1 MADKS
6 LVMSFLTSQG
16 KKTSLKL
23 DNVKDGIS
31 DGEVVTLMD
40 TIIAKNIFLTENG
53 YLVQKDGAQL
63 IEKNVSKL
71 RIR

>member
-6 LVMSFLTSQG
+6 LVMSFLTSEG

-40 TIIAKNIFLTENG
+40 TIIAKNIFVTEHG

-63 IEKNVSKL
+63 VEKTVSKL

>member
-1 MADKS
+1 
-6 LVMSFLTSQG
+6 MSFLTSKG

-40 TIIAKNIFLTENG
+40 TIIAKNIFVTENG

-63 IEKNVSKL
+63 IEKSVSKL

>member
-1 MADKS
+1 MAEKS
-6 LVMSFLTSQG
+6 LVMSFLTSKG

-40 TIIAKNIFLTENG
+40 TIIAKNIFVTENG

-63 IEKNVSKL
+63 IEKSVSKL